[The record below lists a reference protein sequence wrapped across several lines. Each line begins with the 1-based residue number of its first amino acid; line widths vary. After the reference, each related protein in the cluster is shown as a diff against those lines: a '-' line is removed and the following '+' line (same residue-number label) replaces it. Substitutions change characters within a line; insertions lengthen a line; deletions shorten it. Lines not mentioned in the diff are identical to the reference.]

1 MRVSTPVR
9 LIAIAL
15 VLLLVGALLP
25 FLMVIRVVQPS
36 FALSFLS
43 YAASL
48 IGLIMGLIGVAQYGR
63 HR

>member
-1 MRVSTPVR
+1 MRSSPVR
-9 LIAIAL
+9 LIVIAF

-25 FLMVIRVVQPS
+25 FLMVLRILQPS

-48 IGLIMGLIGVAQYGR
+48 VGLVLGLIGVAGR
-63 HR
+63 NR